1 VPFDARDV
9 LASIR
14 VPTTVVV
21 GDHDVITPPDQSETL
36 AAGIPGA
43 ELIILRG
50 CGHMVMLE
58 RPAELDD
65 AILSLAKR
73 AAG

>member
-1 VPFDARDV
+1 
-9 LASIR
+9 
-14 VPTTVVV
+14 V
-21 GDHDVITPPDQSETL
+21 GDLDVITPPDQSEAL

-58 RPAELDD
+58 RPGELND
-65 AILSLAKR
+65 AILALAKR
-73 AAG
+73 AGG